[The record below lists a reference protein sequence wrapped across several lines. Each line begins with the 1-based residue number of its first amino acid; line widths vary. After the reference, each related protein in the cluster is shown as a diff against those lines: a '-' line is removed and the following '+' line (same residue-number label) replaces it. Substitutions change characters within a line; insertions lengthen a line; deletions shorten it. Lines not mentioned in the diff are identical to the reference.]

1 MTTDLTV
8 LADGH
13 PPARAGRAR
22 RRGLGPAGW
31 VGAGLV
37 GSIAVVT
44 LLAPWLVGDPLA
56 QDFTAILRPP
66 SAAHPF
72 GTDELGRDVLTRVVH
87 GGRTALSITV
97 VAALVAATLGLLL
110 ALLGALFAGWSDQ
123 VASRL
128 ADVQLAIPAIVL
140 AIVILSFVGNSFLP
154 IVVVLVLGSWVLTF
168 RVIRSQARSVIRQ
181 PYIEAARVS
190 GAGHR
195 AIARRHLIP
204 SVLPLWFVALT
215 LSASSA
221 LLLESGLGF
230 LGLGVQPPQPD
241 WGQMVAVGQSRLGT
255 APWLSFFP
263 GLVLVIT
270 IVGFQLLGDGLADR
284 AQQGAAARRPRRSRH
299 ARKATS

>member
-1 MTTDLTV
+1 MTTELTV
-8 LADGH
+8 LADEH
-13 PPARAGRAR
+13 PTTAQTPSRRA
-22 RRGLGPAGW
+22 GLGPAGW
-31 VGAGLV
+31 IGIGLV
-37 GSIAVVT
+37 GFVAGVT
-44 LLAPWLVGDPLA
+44 LFAPWLVGDPLA
-56 QDFTAILRPP
+56 QDFTAILKPP

-87 GGRTALSITV
+87 GGRTALSITL
-97 VAALVAATLGLLL
+97 VAALVSATLGLVL
-110 ALLGALFAGWSDQ
+110 ALLSALFGGWSDQ
-123 VASRL
+123 AASRL

-168 RVIRSQARSVIRQ
+168 RVIRSHARAVIRQ

-204 SVLPLWFVALT
+204 GVLPLWFVALT

-241 WGQMVAVGQSRLGT
+241 WGQMVAVGQARLGT

-284 AQQGAAARRPRRSRH
+284 AQQTGARRARRT
-299 ARKATS
+299 RKANS